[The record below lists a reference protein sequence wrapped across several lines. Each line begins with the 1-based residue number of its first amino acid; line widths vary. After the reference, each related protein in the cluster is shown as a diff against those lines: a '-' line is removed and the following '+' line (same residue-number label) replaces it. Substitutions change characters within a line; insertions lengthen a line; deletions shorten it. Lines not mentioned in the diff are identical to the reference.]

1 MVTSYVPGIVLA
13 LGTQRS
19 AREKPQPAGVS
30 EGGPQLTDVAVL
42 RDQCQGERKVVTE
55 GKCTT
60 RCLTHYKLGGLSG
73 PLVISVETSQHDEV
87 AVQMNIRK
95 DVQAEKT
102 QWEEHPASREGLDIP
117 CWESG
122 LIPVKRRF

>member
-1 MVTSYVPGIVLA
+1 M
-13 LGTQRS
+13 
-19 AREKPQPAGVS
+19 
-30 EGGPQLTDVAVL
+30 
-42 RDQCQGERKVVTE
+42 TE
-55 GKCTT
+55 GKGTT